1 MRQGINPS
9 KTDNRIHLDSTH
21 RVILSVYIP
30 NLEAEYFKQSKEVF
44 KLCLE
49 SVLYTIHDM
58 TRISI
63 IINGCCEEVEQ
74 LIYSYKE
81 AYPLID
87 QVFYTKEN
95 LGKIN
100 AIYSIIKSNLEPL
113 VTIADSD
120 VLFLKDWQDETYAV
134 FKNFPEAGMVSPVPS
149 SKGYLYSTGSTLY
162 YGLFKGKIRF
172 REVQDPEGMDN
183 FQKSVGSKLYDPI
196 HLQKYLVIANSKN
209 QESVIGCGHFVG
221 TFRKEV
227 FENSPSKVC
236 EFRVQGGSE
245 EAYLDDPNDRS
256 GFLRLATLGNFAY
269 HMGNTPAPWMEDKLV
284 ELKSIEKSSFQ
295 SYSIPAAQPISKFAV
310 IIGQILWVNLFYR
323 FRKQFFGF
331 LGMKEKY

>member
-1 MRQGINPS
+1 MRKGNNPS
-9 KTDNRIHLDSTH
+9 KTNNKINLQSSH
-21 RVILSVYIP
+21 RVVLSVYIP
-30 NLEAEYFKQSKEVF
+30 NLNEEYFKHAQEVF

-49 SVLYTIHDM
+49 SVLYTVHDK

-63 IINGCCEEVEQ
+63 IINGCCKEVEE

-81 AYPLID
+81 ANSLID
-87 QVFYTKEN
+87 QVFFTREN

-113 VTIADSD
+113 ITISDSD
-120 VLFLKDWQDETYAV
+120 VLFLKDWQDETYEV
-134 FKNFPEAGMVSPVPS
+134 FRSFPQAGMVSPVPI
-149 SKGYLYSTGSTLY
+149 SKGYLYSSGTTLF

-172 REVQDPEGMDN
+172 QDVKDPEGMDN
-183 FQKSVGSKLYDPI
+183 FQKSVGTKLFDPI
-196 HLQKYLVIANSKN
+196 HLKKYLVISNSKT
-209 QESVIGCGHFVG
+209 EAVVGCGHFVA

-227 FENSPSKVC
+227 FEQSPNRVC

-245 EAYLDDPNDRS
+245 EEYLDDPNNNA

-269 HMGNTPAPWMEDKLV
+269 HMGNTPAAWMHEKL
-284 ELKSIEKSSFQ
+284 EEIKSNGNETLIKD
-295 SYSIPAAQPISKFAV
+295 SIPSAQPLRKV
-310 IIGQILWVNLFYR
+310 EVLIGKILWVNLFYR
-323 FRKQFFGF
+323 FRKYFFWF